1 MDKQEIVMNSLE
13 EAQGRNPIEFQFGF
27 FLEDDND
34 QSFGGSF
41 FWYKTESEM
50 QQVLQNDLIE
60 ALSDGER
67 QDIETA
73 KAEVASLIENFKSN
87 THNNKGSLL
96 DGLNEFLTG
105 LELRLQFI
113 GSFDELCKN
122 KDEWSKYLR
131 EEFREELFEDIERFS
146 TKKLQNPIKQN
157 EQEKF
162 AQFVSEYLI

>member
-1 MDKQEIVMNSLE
+1 M
-13 EAQGRNPIEFQFGF
+13 
-27 FLEDDND
+27 
-34 QSFGGSF
+34 
-41 FWYKTESEM
+41 
-50 QQVLQNDLIE
+50 
-60 ALSDGER
+60 
-67 QDIETA
+67 
-73 KAEVASLIENFKSN
+73 
-87 THNNKGSLL
+87 L